1 MKILNI
7 IITILGFCGMLLLSI
22 IAVSDKNAT
31 DIVSA
36 IPLAILFSSL
46 FIAGFIKLDINKK

>member
-1 MKILNI
+1 
-7 IITILGFCGMLLLSI
+7 MLLLSI
-22 IAVSDKNAT
+22 MAVSDKNAT

-46 FIAGFIKLDINKK
+46 FIAGFVKLDINKK